1 LKLKLQMKF
10 RIKKVYSNKIQASKY
25 KIIKKN
31 CLMKIKISSIIENMI
46 PKISFKLV
54 NLLNY
59 Y

>member
-1 LKLKLQMKF
+1 MKF